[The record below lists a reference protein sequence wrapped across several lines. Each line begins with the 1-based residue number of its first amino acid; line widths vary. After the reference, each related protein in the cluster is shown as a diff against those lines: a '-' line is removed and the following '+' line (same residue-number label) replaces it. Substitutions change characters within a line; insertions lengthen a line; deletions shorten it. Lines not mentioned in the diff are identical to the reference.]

1 VGKLLGRTI
10 FRADRV
16 AVCAKNLEKDITA
29 ALRDGAFFFGAK
41 KKVNFSVCGPG
52 VESLNTRF
60 LAVWRVK

>member
-29 ALRDGAFFFGAK
+29 ALRDGAFFF
-41 KKVNFSVCGPG
+41 F
-52 VESLNTRF
+52 
-60 LAVWRVK
+60 